1 VSQLSQRSFNP
12 VHYTNTLDA
21 SSLVASAEVVFTNT
35 SNNIHPSNASAA
47 SVRSNNGSQHVSRA
61 PSVNGSTHNSVVG
74 SNTPRVLNSIEDNNA
89 NQIIEVHEIVSVD
102 IAQTQNIHNEDD
114 EGCM

>member
-1 VSQLSQRSFNP
+1 MNNNTNNP
-12 VHYTNTLDA
+12 ST
-21 SSLVASAEVVFTNT
+21 SS
-35 SNNIHPSNASAA
+35 PA

-61 PSVNGSTHNSVVG
+61 PSVNGSTHNSVVD
-74 SNTPRVLNSIEDNNA
+74 SNTPRVLNNIEDNTA

-102 IAQTQNIHNEDD
+102 TAQVQNVHNEYD